1 MRIGKI
7 KESILK
13 RSVLR
18 QLNKEPDRDAGV
30 GVVTNPVEGW
40 TLAAPRAVYGAV
52 NALAAAG
59 LLPTALALNILMP
72 PGTEEKQ
79 LKQFMKELGGLCA
92 LEGLAVTAGHTAV
105 SSSVNTLLLSVTGMG
120 TTGRKAESVSD
131 ESRDKKL
138 DVVMTGHAGREG
150 AALLAIEREDQL
162 QGRYAPSYIETA
174 KHFYDYAGQS
184 AAAGILWQYGAVRI
198 HDIREGGVFGALW
211 ELSSAEGTGLDIELK
226 DIPVRQHTIEICEFF
241 DLNPYKLLS
250 GGCLLA
256 LCPDGDETVSRLLAG
271 GIPAEIIG
279 KTTGGNDR
287 LIRYDTETRYLEPSG
302 MDEIYKVISFD

>member
-1 MRIGKI
+1 M
-7 KESILK
+7 
-13 RSVLR
+13 R
-18 QLNKEPDRDAGV
+18 QLNKEPDGDAGV

-52 NALAAAG
+52 NALVASG
-59 LLPTALALNILMP
+59 LLPAALALTLLMP

-92 LEGLAVTAGHTAV
+92 REGLAVTAGHTAV
-105 SSSVNTLLLSVTGMG
+105 SSAVNTLLLSVTGMG
-120 TTGRKAESVSD
+120 TSCRKAESVSVK
-131 ESRDKKL
+131 SPDKNL

-174 KHFYDYAGQS
+174 KHFYDHAGQS
-184 AAAGILWQYGAVRI
+184 AAAGILWQCGAVRM

-211 ELSSAEGTGLDIELK
+211 ELSSAVGTGLDIELK

-256 LCPDGDETVSRLLAG
+256 LCPDGEEAVSRLMAG

-279 KTTGGNDR
+279 KTSGGNDR

-302 MDEIYKVISFD
+302 MDEIYKVISF